1 MKSESLMVSAMIGA
15 SGSVPLVLAQ
25 TTAPPS
31 GGGVVIPVWA
41 VSVLASVFLGT
52 LGYLLK
58 RSWEQVDRTLEKLD
72 ARMGRVEERISNME
86 QKH

>member
-1 MKSESLMVSAMIGA
+1 MRSESVMVSAMIGA

-25 TTAPPS
+25 TTAPV
-31 GGGVVIPVWA
+31 GTGVVIPVWA

-52 LGYLLK
+52 LGFLLK

-72 ARMGRVEERISNME
+72 ARVGRVEERIHHME
-86 QKH
+86 QKL

>member
-25 TTAPPS
+25 TTAPVS
-31 GGGVVIPVWA
+31 GGVVIPVWA

-86 QKH
+86 QKN